1 MNATVDVIHDSPNSE
16 LRTPNSV
23 PRTHLITG
31 GAGFIGSHLADKLL
45 DRGDQVVVIDNFN
58 DYYNPQIKRNNISHH
73 HSNPLFHLYEGD
85 ILDAAFVDEVIEK
98 HQPHC
103 VVHLAARAGVRP
115 SLENPKLY
123 YDVNV
128 MGTLNVLEAMKKCEV
143 PQLVFAS
150 SSSVYGNRST
160 GPFKETD
167 NTDSQVSPY
176 GASKKAG
183 ELLCHT
189 YAHLYGIKTTCL
201 RFFTV
206 FGPRNRPDMACY
218 LFTKAIMDEE
228 SITMFGAGSTGRD
241 YTFVDDTVSG
251 IIAAIDT
258 PLAYEIIN
266 LGNASPVLLKELIAS
281 IENVSGKK
289 AAVNTKPQQPGDV
302 QLTYADIGKAKSL
315 LGWEPKTSLE
325 VGLKSLHTWMVD

>member
-1 MNATVDVIHDSPNSE
+1 MPKTILV
-16 LRTPNSV
+16 
-23 PRTHLITG
+23 TG
-31 GAGFIGSHLADKLL
+31 GAGFIGSHLVDKLI
-45 DRGDQVVVIDNFN
+45 DRGDSVVLIDEFN
-58 DYYNPQIKRNNISHH
+58 DYYNPKIKRQNISQHAH
-73 HSNPLFHLYEGD
+73 NPNFKLYETD
-85 ILDAAFVDEVIEK
+85 IRDSITINQIIETHK
-98 HQPHC
+98 PDC

-115 SLENPKLY
+115 SLQDPKLY

-128 MGTLNVLEAMKKCEV
+128 MGTLNVLEAMKQNNV

-150 SSSVYGNRST
+150 SSSVYGNRAS

-167 NTDSQVSPY
+167 NTDAQVSPY

-218 LFTKAIMDEE
+218 LFTKAILDQKP
-228 SITMFGAGSTGRD
+228 ITMFGDGSTGRD

-251 IIAAIDT
+251 ILEAIDQ
-258 PLAYEIIN
+258 PFAFEIIN
-266 LGNASPVLLKELIAS
+266 LGNSSPVLLEDLIAS
-281 IENVSGKK
+281 IEKVAGKK
-289 AAVNTKPQQPGDV
+289 ANIIPGALQPGDV
-302 QLTYADIGKAKSL
+302 QLTYADISRAKLL
-315 LGWEPKTSLE
+315 LGWEPKISLE
-325 VGLKSLHTWMVD
+325 AGLKSLHTWMVE